1 MKGRRGIAFSP
12 HVDASA
18 EERATGEAVTAKIDA
33 GGRSSRMTAASSV
46 GGARDLAVFEKMH
59 V

>member
-1 MKGRRGIAFSP
+1 M
-12 HVDASA
+12 DASA
-18 EERATGEAVTAKIDA
+18 EERAMGEAVTAKIDA

-59 V
+59 M